1 MLTNGTVNT
10 AWINKTELLVTLSHK
25 EDYAALKK
33 TNGAKG
39 YPLIND
45 NASVVLER
53 FLESDESRLLS
64 GFSTHFSDIFPS
76 LSDNSGDQATELIHK
91 CGDLIQNLAPNPNPA
106 S

>member
-1 MLTNGTVNT
+1 M
-10 AWINKTELLVTLSHK
+10 TLSHK
-25 EDYAALKK
+25 EDYNALKK

-64 GFSTHFSDIFPS
+64 GFSTHFSTIFPS
-76 LSDNSGDQATELIHK
+76 LSDNSGDQATELIGK
-91 CGDLIQNLAPNPNPA
+91 CAERIEALSPNPNPSSEA
-106 S
+106 